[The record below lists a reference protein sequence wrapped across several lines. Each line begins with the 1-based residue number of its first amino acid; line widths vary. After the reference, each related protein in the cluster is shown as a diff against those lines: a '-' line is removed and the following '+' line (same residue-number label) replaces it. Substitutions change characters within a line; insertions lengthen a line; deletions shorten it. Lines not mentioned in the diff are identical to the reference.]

1 MAYYYGDLNIAM
13 LKSFKREPS
22 DLPLED
28 TIVHIL
34 AEPLFKLYYKLNV
47 KDLYNLKIFKFYY
60 NFFYYR
66 LPQYFNVYHGM
77 VWYGNILFDI
87 VHNII
92 ENILPKHKNMWK
104 ENTKCPE
111 TTHRVPIRFSLAS
124 CHLL

>member
-47 KDLYNLKIFKFYY
+47 KDLYNLKILKFYY
-60 NFFYYR
+60 NFFIID
-66 LPQYFNVYHGM
+66 YHNILMYIMVWYGM
-77 VWYGNILFDI
+77 VWYGMVIFYL
-87 VHNII
+87 
-92 ENILPKHKNMWK
+92 
-104 ENTKCPE
+104 T
-111 TTHRVPIRFSLAS
+111 
-124 CHLL
+124 